1 LTAARSVVRNVVLCE
16 DAMVADR
23 KAAYSA
29 DCVKPAIC
37 VPSMKTLTSYAFSC
51 HADHIYGL
59 S

>member
-29 DCVKPAIC
+29 DCVKPGTKEC
-37 VPSMKTLTSYAFSC
+37 ENSYLCSKYENIDKLCFLLSC
-51 HADHIYGL
+51 
-59 S
+59 